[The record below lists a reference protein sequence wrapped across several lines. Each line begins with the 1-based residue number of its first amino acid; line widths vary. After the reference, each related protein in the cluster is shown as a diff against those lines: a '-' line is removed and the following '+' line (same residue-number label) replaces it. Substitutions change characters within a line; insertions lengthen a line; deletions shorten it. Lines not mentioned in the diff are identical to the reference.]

1 MDGDV
6 LSKRKQTHPMP
17 CRDGEGLVV
26 TFNAFELAALLD
38 GLLRGGI
45 NATGGLGEVEGGF
58 THRII
63 CFRPSFSKCPYT
75 LTLERIAAKYV
86 CCHILGTS
94 SELNK
99 RLHPIQYP
107 RQ

>member
-17 CRDGEGLVV
+17 CCDGEGLVV
-26 TFNAFELAALLD
+26 TFDAFELAALLD
-38 GLLRGGI
+38 GLLRGSI
-45 NATGGLGEVEGGF
+45 DAAGGLGEGEGGF
-58 THRII
+58 THWVT
-63 CFRPSFSKCPYT
+63 CFRPSFSKCPDT
-75 LTLERIAAKYV
+75 LTFGRIAVKYV
-86 CCHILGTS
+86 CRHILGTS

-107 RQ
+107 LQ

>member
-1 MDGDV
+1 
-6 LSKRKQTHPMP
+6 MP
-17 CRDGEGLVV
+17 CRDGEGSVV
-26 TFNAFELAALLD
+26 TFDALELAALLD
-38 GLLRGGI
+38 GLFRGGI
-45 NATGGLGEVEGGF
+45 NATGGLGEGECGF
-58 THRII
+58 THWVT

-86 CCHILGTS
+86 CCHTWGTS

>member
-6 LSKRKQTHPMP
+6 LAQRKQTHPVP
-17 CRDGEGLVV
+17 CRDGKGQVV
-26 TFNAFELAALLD
+26 TFYPLELAALLD
-38 GLLRGGI
+38 GLLRGSI
-45 NATGGLGEVEGGF
+45 DTTGGLGEGEGGF
-58 THRII
+58 PHWVT
-63 CFRPSFSKCPYT
+63 CFRPSFSKCPDT
-75 LTLERIAAKYV
+75 LTLGRIVAKYV
-86 CCHILGTS
+86 CCHILGIS

>member
-1 MDGDV
+1 
-6 LSKRKQTHPMP
+6 MP
-17 CRDGEGLVV
+17 RRDGEGLVV
-26 TFNAFELAALLD
+26 TFYPLELAALLD

-45 NATGGLGEVEGGF
+45 DTTGRLGEGEGRF
-58 THRII
+58 THWLI

-75 LTLERIAAKYV
+75 LTMERTVAKYV
-86 CCHILGTS
+86 CCHILGIS